1 MCRIAA
7 CDRSRCARLSWFT
20 EYRPLVPRRRA
31 ARQRERQDVR
41 AGRGAEETA
50 AAGRDDH
57 VLPAVLAEKRHR
69 RDVRARRQLG
79 LPQLPAALRLEGA
92 EAAVDGRADEDDAAG
107 GGDAA
112 ADVERAGLVE
122 AFVLERL
129 EEPERH
135 LPCDLALVHV
145 DGDELAERTGG
156 TGDLRLG
163 IPEPADGAAPRAAPH
178 PGL

>member
-1 MCRIAA
+1 MCRIAG
-7 CDRSRCARLSWFT
+7 CDRSRCARWSWFT
-20 EYRPLVPRRRA
+20 EYRPLVPRGRA

-92 EAAVDGRADEDDAAG
+92 EAAVDRGADEDDAAG

-122 AFVLERL
+122 ALVLERL
-129 EEPERH
+129 EESERD
-135 LPCDLALVHV
+135 LPRHLALVHV
-145 DGDELAERTGG
+145 DGDQFPERT
-156 TGDLRLG
+156 R
-163 IPEPADGAAPRAAPH
+163 RA
-178 PGL
+178 G